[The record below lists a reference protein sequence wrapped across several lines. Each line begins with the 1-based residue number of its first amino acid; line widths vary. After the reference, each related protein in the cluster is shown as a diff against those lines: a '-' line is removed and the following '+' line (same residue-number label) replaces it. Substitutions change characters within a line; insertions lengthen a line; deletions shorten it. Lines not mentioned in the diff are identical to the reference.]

1 MIYLN
6 KYSELKGEIV
16 MFNILIVDDEVKIT
30 QVIKAYLE
38 KENYQC
44 IVANNGNDAIESF
57 YNNNFDLIIL
67 DRMLPDISGEEICK
81 KIRETSMVH
90 IIMLT
95 AKIEDAD
102 RIEGFNTG
110 CDDYVCKPF
119 NVKEL
124 VLRAKA
130 VFRKMGGENK
140 DILVF
145 SDELE
150 INMNS
155 HEVKIRGQIITL
167 TNTEYKILL
176 LFAKNPNRVFTREQL
191 LELTI
196 DEHYEKID
204 RIIDAHIKNLRH
216 KIELDTKK
224 AKIIQTV
231 YGVGYKFGL

>member
-1 MIYLN
+1 
-6 KYSELKGEIV
+6 
-16 MFNILIVDDEVKIT
+16 MFNILIVDDEIKIT
-30 QVIKAYLE
+30 QVIKAYLD
-38 KENYQC
+38 KEGYNC
-44 IVANNGNDAIESF
+44 IVANNGEQALKYF

-67 DRMLPDISGEEICK
+67 DRMIPDISGEDICK

-95 AKIEDAD
+95 AKIEDED
-102 RIEGFNTG
+102 RIDGFNIG

-124 VLRAKA
+124 VLRVKA
-130 VFRKMGGENK
+130 VFRKMGENK
-140 DILVF
+140 DILKF

-150 INMNS
+150 INMLS
-155 HEVKIRGQIITL
+155 HNVKVRGESVIL

-176 LFAKNPNRVFTREQL
+176 LLAKNPSRVFSREQL

-196 DEHYEKID
+196 DEHYEKMD
-204 RIIDAHIKNLRH
+204 RIIDAHIKNLRK

-224 AKIIQTV
+224 ATIIQTV

>member
-1 MIYLN
+1 
-6 KYSELKGEIV
+6 
-16 MFNILIVDDEVKIT
+16 MFNILIVDDEIKIT
-30 QVIKAYLE
+30 QVIKAYLD
-38 KENYQC
+38 KEGYNC
-44 IVANNGNDAIESF
+44 IVANNGEQALEYF

-67 DRMLPDISGEEICK
+67 DRMIPDISGEDICK

-95 AKIEDAD
+95 AKIEDED
-102 RIEGFNTG
+102 RIDGFNIG

-124 VLRAKA
+124 VLRVKE
-130 VFRKMGGENK
+130 VFRKMGENK
-140 DILVF
+140 DILKF

-150 INMNS
+150 INMLS
-155 HEVKIRGQIITL
+155 HNVKVRGESVIL

-176 LFAKNPNRVFTREQL
+176 LLAKNPSRVFSREQL

-196 DEHYEKID
+196 DEHYEKMD
-204 RIIDAHIKNLRH
+204 RIIDAHIKNLRQ

-224 AKIIQTV
+224 ATIIQTV

>member
-1 MIYLN
+1 
-6 KYSELKGEIV
+6 
-16 MFNILIVDDEVKIT
+16 MFNILIVDDEIKIT
-30 QVIKAYLE
+30 QVIKAYLD
-38 KENYQC
+38 KEGYNC
-44 IVANNGNDAIESF
+44 IVANNGEQALEYF

-67 DRMLPDISGEEICK
+67 DRMIPDISGEDICK

-95 AKIEDAD
+95 AKIEDED
-102 RIEGFNTG
+102 RIDGFNIG

-124 VLRAKA
+124 VLRVKA
-130 VFRKMGGENK
+130 VFRKMGENK
-140 DILVF
+140 DILKF

-150 INMNS
+150 INMLS
-155 HEVKIRGQIITL
+155 HNVKVRGESVIL

-176 LFAKNPNRVFTREQL
+176 LLAKNPSRVFSREQL

-196 DEHYEKID
+196 DEHYEKMD
-204 RIIDAHIKNLRH
+204 RIIDDHIKNLRQ

-224 AKIIQTV
+224 ATIIQTV

>member
-1 MIYLN
+1 
-6 KYSELKGEIV
+6 
-16 MFNILIVDDEVKIT
+16 MFNILIVDDEIKIT
-30 QVIKAYLE
+30 QVIKAYLD
-38 KENYQC
+38 KEGYNC
-44 IVANNGNDAIESF
+44 IVANNGEQALEYF

-67 DRMLPDISGEEICK
+67 DRMIPDISGEDICK

-95 AKIEDAD
+95 AKIEDED
-102 RIEGFNTG
+102 RIDGFNIG

-124 VLRAKA
+124 VLRVKA
-130 VFRKMGGENK
+130 VFRKMGENK
-140 DILVF
+140 DILKF

-150 INMNS
+150 INMLS
-155 HEVKIRGQIITL
+155 HNVKVRGESIIL

-176 LFAKNPNRVFTREQL
+176 LLAKNPSRVFSREQL

-196 DEHYEKID
+196 DEHYEKMD
-204 RIIDAHIKNLRH
+204 RIIDAHIKNLRQ

-224 AKIIQTV
+224 ATIIQTV

>member
-1 MIYLN
+1 
-6 KYSELKGEIV
+6 
-16 MFNILIVDDEVKIT
+16 MFNILIVDDEKKIT

-38 KENYQC
+38 KERYNC
-44 IVANNGNDAIESF
+44 IVANSGEQALKYF
-57 YNNNFDLIIL
+57 ANNNFDLIIL

-95 AKIEDAD
+95 AKTEDED
-102 RIEGFNTG
+102 KIEGFNTG

-124 VLRAKA
+124 VLRSKA
-130 VFRKMGGENK
+130 VFRKIDIENK
-140 DILVF
+140 DLLKF
-145 SDELE
+145 GDELE
-150 INMNS
+150 INTAS
-155 HEVKIRGQIITL
+155 HEVKVRGEKVIL
-167 TNTEYKILL
+167 TNTEYKMLL
-176 LFAKNPNRVFTREQL
+176 LFAKNPNRVFSREQL

-196 DEHYEKID
+196 DEHYEKMD
-204 RIIDAHIKNLRH
+204 RIIDAHIKNLRQ

-224 AKIIQTV
+224 SKIIQTV

>member
-1 MIYLN
+1 
-6 KYSELKGEIV
+6 
-16 MFNILIVDDEVKIT
+16 MFNILIVDDEIKIT
-30 QVIKAYLE
+30 QVIKAYLD
-38 KENYQC
+38 KEGYNC
-44 IVANNGNDAIESF
+44 IVANNGEQALEYF

-67 DRMLPDISGEEICK
+67 DRMIPDISGEDICK

-95 AKIEDAD
+95 AKIEDED
-102 RIEGFNTG
+102 RIDGFNIG

-124 VLRAKA
+124 VLRVKA
-130 VFRKMGGENK
+130 VFRKMGENK
-140 DILVF
+140 DILKF

-150 INMNS
+150 INMLSNN
-155 HEVKIRGQIITL
+155 VKVRGESVIL

-176 LFAKNPNRVFTREQL
+176 LLAKNPSRVFSREQL

-196 DEHYEKID
+196 DEHYEKMD
-204 RIIDAHIKNLRH
+204 RIIDAHIKNLRK

-224 AKIIQTV
+224 ATIIQTV

>member
-1 MIYLN
+1 
-6 KYSELKGEIV
+6 
-16 MFNILIVDDEVKIT
+16 MFNILIVDDEIKIT
-30 QVIKAYLE
+30 QVIKAYLD
-38 KENYQC
+38 KEGYNC
-44 IVANNGNDAIESF
+44 IVANNGEQALEYF

-67 DRMLPDISGEEICK
+67 DRMIPDISGEDICK

-95 AKIEDAD
+95 AKIEDED
-102 RIEGFNTG
+102 RIDGFNIG

-124 VLRAKA
+124 VLRVKA
-130 VFRKMGGENK
+130 VFRKMGENK
-140 DILVF
+140 DILKF

-150 INMNS
+150 INILS
-155 HEVKIRGQIITL
+155 HNVKVRGESVIL

-176 LFAKNPNRVFTREQL
+176 LLAKNPSRVFSREQL

-196 DEHYEKID
+196 DEHYEKMD
-204 RIIDAHIKNLRH
+204 RIIDAHIKNLRQ

-224 AKIIQTV
+224 PTIIQTV

>member
-1 MIYLN
+1 
-6 KYSELKGEIV
+6 
-16 MFNILIVDDEVKIT
+16 MFNILIVDDEIKIT
-30 QVIKAYLE
+30 QVIKAYLD
-38 KENYQC
+38 KEGYNC
-44 IVANNGNDAIESF
+44 IVANNGEQALEYF

-67 DRMLPDISGEEICK
+67 DRMIPDISGEDICK

-95 AKIEDAD
+95 AKIEDED
-102 RIEGFNTG
+102 RIDGFNIG

-124 VLRAKA
+124 VLRVKA
-130 VFRKMGGENK
+130 VFRKMGENK
-140 DILVF
+140 DILKF

-150 INMNS
+150 INTLS
-155 HEVKIRGQIITL
+155 HNVKVRGESVIL

-176 LFAKNPNRVFTREQL
+176 LLAKNPSRVFSREQL

-196 DEHYEKID
+196 DEHYEKMD
-204 RIIDAHIKNLRH
+204 RIIDAHIKNLRQ

-224 AKIIQTV
+224 ATIIQTV